1 MSLRRTRPFR
11 AGLAL
16 LAVAAGA
23 LLPAPAVAAPSRPDL
38 RLTMSATVIMTGDT
52 RAQTVVSA
60 VVDNIGTVAAPDVTI
75 AFQLP
80 AGAWIIGDPSWQCD
94 YVTFVCT
101 DVYYGGPEVPAG
113 GSAEP
118 LNIYFGM
125 PVQPIG
131 TVETISATISTSAR
145 ESTTANNTG
154 QVQTTHS
161 LVPELQLVAARDDSV
176 WRDIAVPATGGQF
189 LPEFLVTNIGSG
201 PTEDLRLVVQWPA
214 GVTND
219 GAPTSDTGTIWQCD
233 FSPGLGVCTAGPLA
247 PGGLASITIPM
258 SAPAGTPGTT
268 FAIGSEFS
276 TSTPEWRDEASAI
289 ARTCRYV

>member
-1 MSLRRTRPFR
+1 MSLRRTHRLR

-16 LAVAAGA
+16 LAAAAGA
-23 LLPAPAVAAPSRPDL
+23 LLPAPAVAAPARPDL
-38 RLTMSATVIMTGDT
+38 RLTMTTTVTMTGDT
-52 RAQTVVSA
+52 RAQTIVSA
-60 VVDNIGTVAAPDVTI
+60 AVDNIGTADAPDVTI

-94 YVTFVCT
+94 YVTFVCADAFT
-101 DVYYGGPEVPAG
+101 DPQVPAG

-118 LNIYFGM
+118 LNIYFGL

-176 WRDIAVPATGGQF
+176 WRDIEVPAAGGQF
-189 LPEFLVTNIGSG
+189 LPQFLVTNIGSG

-219 GAPTSDTGTIWQCD
+219 GAPTSDTGTNWQCD

-258 SAPAGTPGTT
+258 SAPAGTPDTT
-268 FAIGSEFS
+268 FTIGSEFT
-276 TSTPEWRDEASAI
+276 TSTPEWRNEATAI